1 VLTAEGGR
9 FVSLQ
14 DPPEPLRAAAAAC
27 RNVGTWPVLVGEPG
41 ARDTLLAAPI
51 VLSDYPE
58 IAPESPG
65 DFFDATE
72 IDQMLVLNVLA
83 LTDEERREAAASDP
97 RAREIVERCAALSPD
112 DFLRLHGAMRDRRSL
127 DEA

>member
-1 VLTAEGGR
+1 M
-9 FVSLQ
+9 
-14 DPPEPLRAAAAAC
+14 
-27 RNVGTWPVLVGEPG
+27 
-41 ARDTLLAAPI
+41 
-51 VLSDYPE
+51 LSDYPE